1 MAGLGAEGRSASQD
15 LGDRVVPGTILMLT
29 PFAGLPYDF
38 PMLETLRDQ
47 FPDADPVHLAALGD
61 IWSVEVSKIVE
72 RMLRIAK
79 DRGVSSLPVLARP
92 EASFQLANLVLMLQ
106 GQVIKRKTART
117 SIQTIDAEAERDALT
132 SPLIQ
137 DRIENTAIILAEH
150 VWLPLCNRWWN
161 RFPMIPQESAK
172 SAKRIPRRPA
182 HGGSRRQHY
191 SPAFSNKYW
200 ASADKLRVYAL
211 RIDGTVRVKDVP
223 ARSWGR
229 ESFLYSQ
236 GLEHLLSLVEGDAG
250 EPYKKL
256 LQMVPLNEDET
267 KQWVAHLATECIRTP
282 AFILRLLPRVRRF
295 VTEQGLDFPTDT
307 GSLQRAYETLFSN
320 DTVFAEMH
328 QRLLRRRWEM
338 WSAVPNPGFVR
349 PDEPVLVTSTGG
361 GGWRLIY
368 PMTPDYCFVAGPD
381 GAETPRPV
389 VPHVRAIDEHGLSQ
403 LNLQLAASS
412 RRTVIARPQTDDSV
426 LRALLASGMG
436 RRTFRTCGSSDEFW
450 GRIRS

>member
-1 MAGLGAEGRSASQD
+1 MHPLAYRRKDARSLLFESYDSQ
-15 LGDRVVPGTILMLT
+15 
-29 PFAGLPYDF
+29 
-38 PMLETLRDQ
+38 MLETLRDQ

-61 IWSVEVSKIVE
+61 IWSVEVSKIVD
-72 RMLRIAK
+72 RMLGVAK
-79 DRGVSSLPVLARP
+79 DRGVSGLPVLARP

-150 VWLPLCNRWWN
+150 VWLPLCERWWK

-182 HGGSRRQHY
+182 HGGSRRQHF
-191 SPAFSNKYW
+191 SPQFSNKYW
-200 ASADKLRVYAL
+200 TSADKLRVYAL
-211 RIDGTVRVKDVP
+211 GVDGIVRSSNVR
-223 ARSWGR
+223 ARSWGY

-236 GLEHLLSLVEGDAG
+236 GLEHLLCLVEGDAG
-250 EPYKKL
+250 GPYKKL

-267 KQWVAHLATECIRTP
+267 KQWVAYLAAQCIRTP

-295 VTEQGLDFPTDT
+295 VTEQGLDFPTDA
-307 GSLQRAYETLFSN
+307 GSLRRAYETLFSN

-328 QRLLRRRWEM
+328 QRLVGRRWEM
-338 WSAVPNPGFVR
+338 WNAVAKPGFVR
-349 PDEPVLVTSTGG
+349 PDEPVLVTSEAG

-368 PMTPDYCFVAGPD
+368 PMTPTYCFVAGPV
-381 GAETPRPV
+381 GSETPRPV
-389 VPHVRAIDEHGLSQ
+389 VPHIRVIDERRLSQ
-403 LNLQLAASS
+403 LNLQLAVSS
-412 RRTVIARPQTDDSV
+412 RRTVIARPQTDDSD
-426 LRALLASGMG
+426 LRALLASGM
-436 RRTFRTCGSSDEFW
+436 RRRSFQACGSSSHEFW
-450 GRIRS
+450 GRIGG